1 MLQGA
6 DLTRKS
12 GATILQGAD
21 LTQRGGGG
29 AAAATTATAATT
41 TAKIDPFGIIS
52 GWSGLSFVDG
62 LLRTSRLPTSTC
74 YFLLGRS
81 DVISPV
87 AVYPCV
93 L

>member
-6 DLTRKS
+6 DLTRRS

-29 AAAATTATAATT
+29 AATTTAATAAAT

-52 GWSGLSFVDG
+52 GWPGLSLMVYYV
-62 LLRTSRLPTSTC
+62 LRDYP
-74 YFLLGRS
+74 
-81 DVISPV
+81 PV
-87 AVYPCV
+87 LVTFY
-93 L
+93 